1 MTQAQYN
8 KQQAQAASRGSEN
21 GYQAG
26 GLGLSFGRRTSGD
39 ISELIEAA
47 VGKETYFVKMGGEVV
62 TRSGEAILQ
71 NSVNGTKKRLVTDLN
86 INLKSSDLSAK
97 IDIIRRNA
105 NGSPSIIGSVGLKK
119 FNTMGAFQENKYT
132 LGSRIY
138 LEDGDS
144 MRLTINNTSAAS
156 VNVDVDGT
164 YEILGA

>member
-8 KQQAQAASRGSEN
+8 KQQAASRGSEN

-39 ISELIEAA
+39 ISELITAA
-47 VGKETYFVKMGGEVV
+47 VGKDTYFVKMGGEVV
-62 TRSGEAILQ
+62 TRSGEDILQ

-144 MRLTINNTSAAS
+144 MRLTINNTSASS
-156 VNVDVDGT
+156 VDIDVDGT

>member
-8 KQQAQAASRGSEN
+8 KQQGASRTSEN

-39 ISELIEAA
+39 ISELIAA
-47 VGKETYFVKMGGEVV
+47 AAGKDTYFVKMGGEVV

-71 NSVNGTKKRLVTDLN
+71 NSVNGTKKRLITDLN

-105 NGSPSIIGSVGLKK
+105 NGSPSIIGSVALKK

-132 LGSRIY
+132 IGSRIY

-144 MRLTINNTSAAS
+144 MRLTIDNTSTSS

-164 YEILGA
+164 YEILGS

>member
-1 MTQAQYN
+1 MTQEQYN
-8 KQQAQAASRGSEN
+8 KQQPARRGSDN
-21 GYQAG
+21 GYQSG

-39 ISELIEAA
+39 ISELITAG
-47 VGKETYFVKMGGEVV
+47 VGKDTYFVKMGGEVV

-105 NGSPSIIGSVGLKK
+105 NGSPSIIGSVALKR

-156 VNVDVDGT
+156 VEIDVDGT

>member
-8 KQQAQAASRGSEN
+8 KQQAASGSSEN
-21 GYQAG
+21 GYRAG

-47 VGKETYFVKMGGEVV
+47 AGKETYFVKMGGEVV
-62 TRSGEAILQ
+62 TRNGEEILRD
-71 NSVNGTKKRLVTDLN
+71 SVNGSKKRLVTDLN

-105 NGSPSIIGSVGLKK
+105 NGSPSIIGSVALKK

-132 LGSRIY
+132 IGSRIY

-144 MRLTINNTSAAS
+144 MRLTINNTSTAS